1 VVILVENLNPTEVGF
16 CPQPYNDMLNVM
28 LKIAPHQTRSSHG
41 FTVVE
46 LLVVIIVIGIL
57 AGVVLVAYNGIQDR
71 TRASLVQTD
80 LNNAK
85 KRLSIY
91 QARNGKFPITYQ
103 QLIDAGMHFS
113 KTAYEVSVPGKGN
126 MYYCY
131 NSATGQFALGART
144 VNSAN
149 GFVVTSGNNIKGVSG
164 STVTANYTCTSI
176 GLASSSDANAITFQG
191 LETGTANWR
200 DWVQS

>member
-1 VVILVENLNPTEVGF
+1 
-16 CPQPYNDMLNVM
+16 M
-28 LKIAPHQTRSSHG
+28 LKGMIGTSLRRSVKVRG

-46 LLVVIIVIGIL
+46 LLVVIVVIGIL

-71 TRASLVQTD
+71 GRASVAQTD

-91 QARNGKFPITYQ
+91 QARNGNYPNTYQ
-103 QLIDAGMHFS
+103 QLIDANMHFS
-113 KTAYEVSVPGKGN
+113 KSAYEVSVPGKGN

-131 NSATGQFALGART
+131 NSTTGQFALGART
-144 VNSAN
+144 ANSAY
-149 GFVVTSGNNIKGVSG
+149 GFVVTSSNNIKNVSA
-164 STVTANYTCTSI
+164 SSVTANYVCTTI
-176 GLASSSDANAITFQG
+176 GLASSSDPNAITFQG

>member
-1 VVILVENLNPTEVGF
+1 
-16 CPQPYNDMLNVM
+16 MLDVM
-28 LKIAPHQTRSSHG
+28 LKVAPHQIRSSRG

-46 LLVVIIVIGIL
+46 LVVVIIVIGIL
-57 AGVVLVAYNGIQDR
+57 AGVVIVAYNGIQDR
-71 TRASLVQTD
+71 TRASIAQTD

-91 QARNGKFPITYQ
+91 QARNGKYPITYQ

-113 KTAYEVSVPGKGN
+113 KSVYEVSVPGKGN

-131 NSATGQFALGART
+131 NSLTGQFALGART
-144 VNSAN
+144 INSAS
-149 GFVVTSGNNIKGVSG
+149 GLIVTSSSNIKSVSG
-164 STVTANYTCTSI
+164 STITANYTCTSI
-176 GLASSSDANAITFQG
+176 GLTSSSDVNAITFQG

>member
-1 VVILVENLNPTEVGF
+1 
-16 CPQPYNDMLNVM
+16 M
-28 LKIAPHQTRSSHG
+28 LKLDSRQTPSSRG

-46 LLVVIIVIGIL
+46 LLVVIVVIGIL
-57 AGVVLVAYNGIQDR
+57 AGVVLVAYNGVQDR
-71 TRASLVQTD
+71 GRASVAQTD

-91 QARNGKFPITYQ
+91 QARNGKFPVTYQ

-113 KTAYEVSVPGKGN
+113 KTAYEVNVPGKGN

-131 NSATGQFALGART
+131 NNVTGQFALSART
-144 VNSAN
+144 VNSAY
-149 GFVVTSGNNIKGVSG
+149 GFVVTSSNNIKSVSG
-164 STVTANYTCTSI
+164 STITANYTCTSI
-176 GLASSSDANAITFQG
+176 GLTSSSDVNAITFQG

>member
-1 VVILVENLNPTEVGF
+1 
-16 CPQPYNDMLNVM
+16 M
-28 LKIAPHQTRSSHG
+28 LKVTSHQTRSSRG

-46 LLVVIIVIGIL
+46 LIVVIVVIGIL

-71 TRASLVQTD
+71 SRASIAQTD
-80 LNNAK
+80 LNSAK
-85 KRLSIY
+85 KRLAIY
-91 QARNGKFPITYQ
+91 EARNGKYPNTYQ

-113 KTAYEVSVPGKGN
+113 KSAYEVSVPGKGN

-131 NSATGQFALGART
+131 NNVTDQFALGART
-144 VNSAN
+144 MNSAY
-149 GFVVTSGNNIKGVSG
+149 GFVITSGNNIKSVSA
-164 STVTANYTCTSI
+164 SSITANYVCTTI
-176 GLASSSDANAITFQG
+176 GLASSSDPNAITFQG